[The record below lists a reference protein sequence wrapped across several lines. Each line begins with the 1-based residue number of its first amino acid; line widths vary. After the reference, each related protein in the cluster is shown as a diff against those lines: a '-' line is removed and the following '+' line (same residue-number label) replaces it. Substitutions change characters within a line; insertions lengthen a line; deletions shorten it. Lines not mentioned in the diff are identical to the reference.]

1 MKEKIK
7 SAVLIVL
14 MLISIAGSALTVNYA
29 KGNEQNESMVNNQ
42 QMPPDMQGNMSDFSE
57 NEHPSAPN
65 ENFEQKNK
73 NEFEMPDNGRESL
86 MRGNNQLHIIHITII
101 GAFSALFSL
110 CFIYLIMSAKNKAFL
125 KNKNKA
131 IIFILSFALLTSYL
145 TAGISVASNH
155 FILKGQGMQEV
166 QTEKDKVNLDNSN
179 IADSEF
185 INLNNQ
191 KTDITITDGGV
202 YEFSGEF
209 SNSIIIDS
217 KNEDV
222 ELVLNNVKITNEQT
236 AAIIG
241 LAAKSITINLKSGTE
256 NTLNDGGNSGYDGCI
271 FSNAELIFT
280 GDGKLVVN
288 GNQNEG
294 EGIATEAADI
304 TINSGEFII
313 NSNDDGINAGGDG
326 ATITINS
333 GSIYIDASG
342 DGIDS
347 NKNAVIN
354 GGTLFVLGSDVG
366 GDAGIDTDE
375 GYIINGGTVVAL
387 GSDMIETPQNTGKQ
401 NTIAFSLNEKINKDT
416 MVSLMK
422 DDEAILTFTAPKSFK
437 TIIIST
443 DSLVSGDYQLYT
455 EDFSTKQISY
465 GINTDNTFTKENSV
479 SVNNQNNFTVS
490 QTVNSFGK

>member
-1 MKEKIK
+1 
-7 SAVLIVL
+7 
-14 MLISIAGSALTVNYA
+14 
-29 KGNEQNESMVNNQ
+29 
-42 QMPPDMQGNMSDFSE
+42 
-57 NEHPSAPN
+57 
-65 ENFEQKNK
+65 
-73 NEFEMPDNGRESL
+73 
-86 MRGNNQLHIIHITII
+86 
-101 GAFSALFSL
+101 
-110 CFIYLIMSAKNKAFL
+110 
-125 KNKNKA
+125 
-131 IIFILSFALLTSYL
+131 
-145 TAGISVASNH
+145 
-155 FILKGQGMQEV
+155 MQEV

-217 KNEDV
+217 ENEDV

-256 NTLNDGGNSGYDGCI
+256 NTLSDGGNSGYDGCI

-313 NSNDDGINAGGDG
+313 NSNDDGINACGDG

-354 GGTLFVLGSDVG
+354 GGLCLC
-366 GDAGIDTDE
+366 
-375 GYIINGGTVVAL
+375 L
-387 GSDMIETPQNTGKQ
+387 
-401 NTIAFSLNEKINKDT
+401 
-416 MVSLMK
+416 
-422 DDEAILTFTAPKSFK
+422 EAI
-437 TIIIST
+437 
-443 DSLVSGDYQLYT
+443 
-455 EDFSTKQISY
+455 
-465 GINTDNTFTKENSV
+465 
-479 SVNNQNNFTVS
+479 
-490 QTVNSFGK
+490 